1 MTEPRCPTSP
11 HRSPADPV
19 AALEALSAALAA
31 IEPALEQLRGDAATM
46 ERARRAALH
55 LRAEASRIVSSL
67 DTAPAAFPRP
77 WHGQE
82 RRSPNRATN
91 VARLP
96 ERTGSAPP
104 PEPPTVPTDWEPF

>member
-1 MTEPRCPTSP
+1 VKEPRSPTAP
-11 HRSPADPV
+11 RRDPADPV
-19 AALEALSAALAA
+19 AALESIAAALAM

-55 LRAEASRIVSSL
+55 LRTEASRIVSAL
-67 DTAPAAFPRP
+67 DTTPAAAA

-82 RRSPNRATN
+82 RRSANRATN

-96 ERTGSAPP
+96 ERTESLAPG
-104 PEPPTVPTDWEPF
+104 EPAAPRDWEPF

>member
-1 MTEPRCPTSP
+1 MKEPRSPTAP

-19 AALEALSAALAA
+19 ASLEAIAAALTS

-55 LRAEASRIVSSL
+55 LRTEASRIVSSL
-67 DTAPAAFPRP
+67 DTVPAPVP

-82 RRSPNRATN
+82 RRSPSRATN

-96 ERTGSAPP
+96 ERTGPPPPAPP
-104 PEPPTVPTDWEPF
+104 AVPHDWEPF